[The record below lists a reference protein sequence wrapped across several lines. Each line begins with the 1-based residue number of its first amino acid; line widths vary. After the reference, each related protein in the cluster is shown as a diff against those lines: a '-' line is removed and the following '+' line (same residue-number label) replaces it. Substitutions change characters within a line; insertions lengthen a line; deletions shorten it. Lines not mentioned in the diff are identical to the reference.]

1 MSQLLT
7 EATVQ
12 EIQLE
17 LIRRTKFNA
26 FEGEKVADS
35 LLRHRSLW
43 VAAVMESAYGSGIHN
58 LSGAGL
64 LKLRDLPLNI
74 WHVDTLYVLTADTE
88 SAHRLVYHIEQ
99 EGWGEEI
106 QFIDSENE
114 VQRALGGGEAGQAIV
129 SVWWD

>member
-17 LIRRTKFNA
+17 LIRRIQFNA
-26 FEGEKVADS
+26 FDGEEVVDS
-35 LLRHRSLW
+35 LQRHRNLW
-43 VAAVMESAYGSGIHN
+43 LAAVMESSYGSGIHH

-74 WHVDTLYVLTADTE
+74 WHVDTLYVLMENAQK
-88 SAHRLVYHIEQ
+88 AHEFARIIDE

-106 QFIDSENE
+106 QIIEDENE
-114 VQRALGGGEAGQAIV
+114 VQRALGGGEPGHAIV